1 MFNISLKGLMKDFN
15 KIYRFEEFLTKE
27 DYQKYLDLMYE
38 YCDLI
43 INTLEDLNNI
53 LQTKVEY
60 FDSVINSIYLNA
72 NEYCFYYVNELN
84 EEVVVDGVD
93 GSIFLEKDL
102 HIKKVEVIENEN
114 NNDNENKEN
123 EKEEVKDE
131 EIKDEEVKDDEFVK
145 EE

>member
-1 MFNISLKGLMKDFN
+1 
-15 KIYRFEEFLTKE
+15 
-27 DYQKYLDLMYE
+27 MYE

-53 LQTKVEY
+53 LQVKVEY
-60 FDSVINSIYLNA
+60 FDSVISSIYLDA
-72 NEYCFYYVNELN
+72 TEYCFYYINELN

-114 NNDNENKEN
+114 NNDN
-123 EKEEVKDE
+123 VKDE
-131 EIKDEEVKDDEFVK
+131 GNEKDEEVKDEEVKDDEFGEVK
-145 EE
+145 